1 MTYQPFLRP
10 AHASSPPQPPQ
21 PKPEIPDI
29 PPANVPEQQPDIL
42 PEPLG
47 PDIPDRPDPA
57 PDVPQP
63 VEIPPHPINPG
74 SPALRVQICGAEGYR
89 AEAVNRLAL

>member
-21 PKPEIPDI
+21 TKPEIPDI
-29 PPANVPEQQPDIL
+29 PPASVPEQQPDIL

-63 VEIPPHPINPG
+63 VEIPPDPINPG
-74 SPALRVQICGAEGYR
+74 SPALRVQIGGAEGYR